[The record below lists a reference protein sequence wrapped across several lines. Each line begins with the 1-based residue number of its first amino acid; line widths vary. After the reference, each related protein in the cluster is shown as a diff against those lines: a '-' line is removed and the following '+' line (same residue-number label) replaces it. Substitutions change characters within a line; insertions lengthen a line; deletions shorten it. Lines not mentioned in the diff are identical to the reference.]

1 MLGDDATAQ
10 FSAGILY
17 GAKEGAIDERDY
29 IVGCSSHHDNLDN
42 MLMDIF
48 NHYEA
53 DQIDAANN
61 KMLEALPFFKLSM
74 AMCPKTNPDFEK
86 WYDDLHNFRARDD
99 QKDLWTANYQAN
111 KE

>member
-42 MLMDIF
+42 MLVDIF

-53 DQIDAANN
+53 N
-61 KMLEALPFFKLSM
+61 
-74 AMCPKTNPDFEK
+74 
-86 WYDDLHNFRARDD
+86 
-99 QKDLWTANYQAN
+99 
-111 KE
+111 